1 MSNAIRIYTAMFF
14 FLFNFSQC
22 ITTENYKLSEILPA
36 YSKFE
41 GKKIDPLV
49 DKPIGKPSSQLPK
62 YDAYLENSKRIIVK
76 LRLASRFF
84 KTNHEKLE
92 LSLVDNAFLYKE
104 FATDLPKLKTEI
116 DILVEQGKKLS
127 MEAKDDFVGPKAIR
141 LPHLLSDLSS
151 TVNDLGGLSGELTNL
166 LNHLK
171 SSDSTEFA
179 NLEND
184 NTTEKMPSLDGNNS
198 KQTMDNSKEY
208 KSQKL
213 ISKNKSEKG
222 SENLIPEYSNSQM
235 TENRILPGIEK
246 LTTFHNYLSSRK
258 KN

>member
-1 MSNAIRIYTAMFF
+1 MSNAIRKYIAILF
-14 FLFNFSQC
+14 FLFSFNQC

-36 YSKFE
+36 YSKYE
-41 GKKIDPLV
+41 GKKLDPLTE
-49 DKPIGKPSSQLPK
+49 KPIGKPSSQLPK
-62 YDAYLENSKRIIVK
+62 YDEYLENSKRIIVK
-76 LRLASRFF
+76 LRLVSKYL
-84 KTNHEKLE
+84 KTDHEKLE
-92 LSLVDNAFLYKE
+92 LSSVDRLNLYKE

-151 TVNDLGGLSGELTNL
+151 TVKDLGEFSGELTNL
-166 LNHLK
+166 LNYLK

-184 NTTEKMPSLDGNNS
+184 NTTEKIPSLDGNNS
-198 KQTMDNSKEY
+198 KQSMDNSKEY

-213 ISKNKSEKG
+213 ISKNINEKG
-222 SENLIPEYSNSQM
+222 SDNLIPEYSNSQM

-246 LTTFHNYLSSRK
+246 LTTFQNYLSSRK